1 MENMIFNRNKINR
14 LKEITKPKIGWF
26 ATNTPEEIIIA
37 AGLHPFR
44 ITGEMAKGAG
54 RDVDFMGRNVC
65 SYARS
70 CLDEGMS
77 GIYDFVDGFI
87 FSNPCDARIR
97 IYDYW
102 RLHLNPNYHFFLDMP
117 KKIDKA
123 SKMYFRMQIHKMIS
137 SIEAQYNVVIS
148 NEKLLEA
155 IKICNK
161 TRMLIREINEMRKK
175 GDISISTNDLIDVVN
190 ESWWED
196 KQVFN
201 AKLEEY
207 ISILKELSHGPT
219 KGKKILISG
228 SFLDNK
234 SLIEMIENSGSRIMC
249 EDISNGLNYYNSTIN
264 ESDDSVGNI
273 VDFYYNKG
281 LCYRMI
287 DFDTTVNKIVRLV
300 EEYDID
306 KMIFFTMSFCDKNLI
321 NFPYVRKE
329 LISHGIPVLLI
340 EGERNMFSIENLKTR
355 IQTFIEV

>member
-1 MENMIFNRNKINR
+1 MENMIFNCNKIER
-14 LKEITKPKIGWF
+14 LKEIPKPKIGWF

-37 AGLHPFR
+37 AGVHPFR

-54 RDVDFMGRNVC
+54 GDGDLMGRNVC

-70 CLDEGMS
+70 CLAEGMS
-77 GIYDFVDGFI
+77 GLYDFVDGFI

-117 KKIDKA
+117 KKIDEA
-123 SKMYFRMQIHKMIS
+123 SKMYFRMQIRKMIS
-137 SIEAQYNVVIS
+137 SIESHYNVVIS
-148 NEKLLEA
+148 NEKLLES
-155 IKICNK
+155 IRICNK
-161 TRMLIREINEMRKK
+161 TRMLIREINELRKK
-175 GDISISTNDLIDVVN
+175 GDISISTNDLINVVN

-201 AKLEEY
+201 AKLEKY
-207 ISILKELSHGPT
+207 ISVLKNTSSELR

-234 SLIEMIENSGSRIMC
+234 SLIEMIENGGSRIMC
-249 EDISNGLNYYNSTIN
+249 EDISNGLNYYNNTIN
-264 ESDDSVGNI
+264 ESDDPIGDI
-273 VDFYYNKG
+273 LDFYYNRG
-281 LCYRMI
+281 LCYRMV
-287 DFDTTVNKIVRLV
+287 DFDTTVNKIVHLLD
-300 EEYDID
+300 EYDID
-306 KMIFFTMSFCDKNLI
+306 KVIFFTMSFCDKNLI

-329 LISHGIPVLLI
+329 LISRGIPVLLV